1 MRILDLGGM
10 DLKLYFL
17 RKYLCLCALLAI
29 FSLISGCCRIL
40 HNEKSAPYR
49 VVTQI
54 HVTYENGALETQRQI
69 SQEAKMRPILDYLR
83 YLDPY
88 GRPQEDPELVSGNDC
103 CITLHYSD
111 GSQRIYRQRA
121 DRYMRIDDGPW
132 TRIDQAKA
140 MELKMLLWV
149 IPSDAAPVKEE
160 SVPSLIRPQI

>member
-1 MRILDLGGM
+1 MKYGFFRKLFFWSIPLAVIILL
-10 DLKLYFL
+10 
-17 RKYLCLCALLAI
+17 
-29 FSLISGCCRIL
+29 SGCCRIL
-40 HNEKSAPYR
+40 SSRKATPYR

-54 HVTYENGALETQRQI
+54 RVAYENGSLETQRQVF
-69 SQEAKMRPILDYLR
+69 QEAKMRPILDYLR

-88 GRPQEDPELVSGNDC
+88 GKPREDPEQVSGSDC
-103 CITLHYSD
+103 CITLIYSA

-149 IPSDAAPVKEE
+149 IPSDPSPANAEPI
-160 SVPSLIRPQI
+160 PSLLRPQI

>member
-10 DLKLYFL
+10 ELKLYFFR
-17 RKYLCLCALLAI
+17 RKQYLYVLLAL
-29 FSLISGCCRIL
+29 FCLLSGCCRIL

-54 HVTYENGALETQRQI
+54 HVMYENGALETQRHI
-69 SQEAKMRPILDYLR
+69 SQEVKMRPILDYLR

-88 GRPQEDPELVSGNDC
+88 GRPQEDPEQISGNDC

-111 GSQRIYRQRA
+111 GSQRIYRQRS

-149 IPSDAAPVKEE
+149 IPSDAIPAGEEPV
-160 SVPSLIRPQI
+160 PPLIRPQI